1 MKKYVRVLKMPE
13 CGYVVIGDRT
23 QNYSVGEIV
32 DVSEDDQED
41 ILNLIKDEFLEEV
54 SEEEAPH

>member
-1 MKKYVRVLKMPE
+1 MKKYVRILKMPE

-23 QNYSVGEIV
+23 INCSVGNIV

-41 ILNLIKDEFLEEV
+41 ILNLIKDNVLEEV
-54 SEEEAPH
+54 LEEEAPH

>member
-1 MKKYVRVLKMPE
+1 MKKYVRILKMPE

-23 QNYSVGEIV
+23 MNYSVGDIV

-41 ILNLIKDEFLEEV
+41 ILNLIKDEVLEEI

>member
-1 MKKYVRVLKMPE
+1 MKKYVRILKMPE

-23 QNYSVGEIV
+23 INYSVGDII

-41 ILNLIKDEFLEEV
+41 ILNLIKDKVLEEV
-54 SEEEAPH
+54 SEEEVPH